1 MAFQNKH
8 LSVIAYANGWTLW
21 HYNAQEPMATI
32 DGKNFF
38 GSIWTLCAV
47 GDLIYIVDDQG
58 CLHQR
63 QITKIDKEYVLTGKL
78 GD

>member
-21 HYNAQEPMATI
+21 HYNAQEPMADI

>member
-1 MAFQNKH
+1 MAFQTKQ
-8 LSVIAYANGWTLW
+8 LSVIAYANGWTMW
-21 HYNAQEPMATI
+21 HYNAGEPMANI

-38 GSIWTLCAV
+38 GSVWTLCAV
-47 GDLIYIVDDQG
+47 GDLICIVDDTG

>member
-1 MAFQNKH
+1 MAFKNKH

-21 HYNAQEPMATI
+21 HYNAQEPMANI

>member
-8 LSVIAYANGWTLW
+8 LSVIAYANSWTLW
-21 HYNAQEPMATI
+21 HYNAQEPMANI